1 MERVDVDNIKIWL
14 QDELKYLSDVVNK
27 KLSTHDGMEYL
38 FLNSLTDG
46 DKIYEYLI
54 RPAGKMNTA
63 ELYDHILSLPTSDH
77 HKSKEDTLNA
87 IMGGAMVVFFGKE
100 IVTIKVVQYESS
112 GVAPASTEATVH
124 GPHDALSESLQI
136 NLNLLRHRY
145 HKPSLASEEL
155 KLDLDTSPKLVVM
168 YDKEQVDH
176 TKLAS
181 LKNTLLTIDGE
192 SLQSVGALAK
202 KLNNKKNLFPTV
214 LITERPDRI
223 SYNLTKGKIA
233 VLLEGSPFC
242 MILPTVF
249 FDFMSSMDDLY
260 QTFWVGK
267 FLLTLR
273 YLGLFIST
281 TTPAFYVAATAYN
294 PGFFQVQLALS
305 IAGSRASVPYS
316 SYFEILFML
325 LFVEFLVEA
334 SIRLPKMISPAA
346 TTVGGLILGQAA
358 TEAGL
363 VSNIMIIIIAAVA
376 ITSFVVPINEM
387 AFALRITKYVLV
399 SLAVIGGMTGI
410 IIGIAILL
418 VYIIRLDSFNE
429 PFVKI

>member
-1 MERVDVDNIKIWL
+1 MDQHVVEDLKIWL
-14 QDELKYLSDVVNK
+14 LDQLNTYSDLINK
-27 KLSTHDGMEYL
+27 KLSTHDGVEYL
-38 FLNSLTDG
+38 FLNSVTDE
-46 DKIYEYLI
+46 DKIFQYFIKPSGRLNATSLYQHLI
-54 RPAGKMNTA
+54 
-63 ELYDHILSLPTSDH
+63 SLPTSAH
-77 HKSKEDTLNA
+77 HKSHEDTLEA
-87 IMGGAMVVFFGKE
+87 IMSGSMIIFFNDEVV
-100 IVTIKVVQYESS
+100 IVKVINYESS
-112 GVAPASTEATVH
+112 GIAPASTEATIH

-145 HKPSLASEEL
+145 HKPSLSSEEVTL
-155 KLDLDTSPKLVVM
+155 RLTTSPKVVLM
-168 YDKEQVDH
+168 YDKEEVNQ
-176 TKLAS
+176 TTLAS
-181 LKNTLLTIDGE
+181 LKNKLLDMKGE
-192 SLQSVGALAK
+192 TLQSVGALAK
-202 KLNNKKNLFPTV
+202 KLNKKKTLFPSV

-223 SYNLTKGKIA
+223 SYNLSKGKIA
-233 VLLEGSPFC
+233 LFLEGSPFC
-242 MILPTVF
+242 IILPTVF

-273 YLGLFIST
+273 YLGLFISV

-387 AFALRITKYVLV
+387 AFALRITKYLLVL
-399 SLAVIGGMTGI
+399 LAVLGGMTGI

-418 VYIIRLDSFNE
+418 VYIIRLDSFGE
-429 PFVKI
+429 PFIKI